1 MARADFT
8 RSLRWLLDGIAAH
21 PGESSLP

>member
-8 RSLRWLLDGIAAH
+8 RSLRWLLDGIAAQ
-21 PGESSLP
+21 PGESARP